1 MIKKIFNIS
10 LLFDVTITIFYKF
23 VEKFNKYL
31 YQPIY
36 FPTQKFIRIMAMRN
50 PIISRKEFDQAITS
64 TSRQRLGTIYS
75 VGMLYVYRTC
85 IAQML
90 LP

>member
-1 MIKKIFNIS
+1 
-10 LLFDVTITIFYKF
+10 
-23 VEKFNKYL
+23 
-31 YQPIY
+31 
-36 FPTQKFIRIMAMRN
+36 MAMRN

-85 IAQML
+85 IAHTNASPLVFRTQK
-90 LP
+90 